1 MQETARIFVGC
12 DPNDC
17 DLEQMMMLEYSLRHH
32 ASMPVEIHWM
42 QLSRDPASPWYA
54 DPEKG
59 LGWRT
64 DTWVTPFSGFRWA
77 IPEIC
82 GFEGR
87 AIYMDADM
95 LVLGDIAALWRQ
107 PLAPGKTMM
116 AKKGRKNRTRFC
128 VTVWDCAAAKAHLP
142 ALDALKA
149 SPQAHAER
157 IQYFRDHAALI
168 QSLPHGYNN
177 VDGEDRPAEDIRIL
191 HYSDIGTQFSH
202 PHTFRRLAAEGV
214 QHWFDGEVL
223 DHPRRDLQALFDRYY
238 AQALAAGYTL
248 DAYRVAAPFGAM
260 RKASQTHYTGN
271 RRTRR
276 VSLWSKLKLRARMMS
291 HAMMRSTKGSAA
303 TASAAAPSAPS
314 GAGNGASPAQPQ
326 SPK

>member
-1 MQETARIFVGC
+1 MQDTVRIFVGC
-12 DPNDC
+12 DPNNC
-17 DLEQMMMLEYSLRHH
+17 DLEQMMVLEYSLRHH
-32 ASMPVEIHWM
+32 ASMPLDIHWM
-42 QLSRDPASPWYA
+42 QLSRNPASPWYA
-54 DPEKG
+54 DPDKG

-82 GFEGR
+82 HFEGR

-107 PLAPGKTMM
+107 PLQPGKTMI

-142 ALDALKA
+142 PLAALKA

-157 IQYFRDHAALI
+157 IQYFRDHASLI
-168 QSLPHGYNN
+168 QPLPQAYNN

-202 PHTFRRLAAEGV
+202 PHTFRRLAAEGAR
-214 QHWFDGEVL
+214 HWFDGEVL

-238 AQALAAGYTL
+238 DEALAAGYTL
-248 DAYRVAAPFGAM
+248 DRYRTSTPFGTIQ
-260 RKASQTHYTGN
+260 KASQTHYTGN

-276 VSLWSKLKLRARMMS
+276 VSFWSKLKLRTRTLS
-291 HAMMRSTKGSAA
+291 RTWFRG
-303 TASAAAPSAPS
+303 AAPT
-314 GAGNGASPAQPQ
+314 NASSAQPR